1 MLGYPCDMRQ
11 IRKICAKKKIKILED
26 NCESVGGKYEK
37 KFLGN
42 TADIGVLSFDFGK
55 TITTGEGG
63 MILTNNKT
71 YFNYCRQYHDHGHK
85 NIATLS
91 RGNDKVDIP
100 GFNYRMTEIQGAIG
114 KVQIKKLNKLLSDNK
129 IKYNLLKKLTNKFKK
144 RNMPKYGQANFDT
157 FIFFVNNDLQKKKI
171 LNTLKKY
178 KIGTKNLPD
187 AIKWHCSYY
196 WKHIFNSK
204 ERKSMI
210 LTKNILDKAIAI
222 PILYKKKISFYQ
234 SLGTAIKNI

>member
-1 MLGYPCDMRQ
+1 
-11 IRKICAKKKIKILED
+11 
-26 NCESVGGKYEK
+26 
-37 KFLGN
+37 
-42 TADIGVLSFDFGK
+42 
-55 TITTGEGG
+55 

-114 KVQIKKLNKLLSDNK
+114 KVQLKKLSKLLSDNK

-157 FIFFVNNDLQKKKI
+157 FIL
-171 LNTLKKY
+171 
-178 KIGTKNLPD
+178 
-187 AIKWHCSYY
+187 
-196 WKHIFNSK
+196 
-204 ERKSMI
+204 
-210 LTKNILDKAIAI
+210 
-222 PILYKKKISFYQ
+222 
-234 SLGTAIKNI
+234 